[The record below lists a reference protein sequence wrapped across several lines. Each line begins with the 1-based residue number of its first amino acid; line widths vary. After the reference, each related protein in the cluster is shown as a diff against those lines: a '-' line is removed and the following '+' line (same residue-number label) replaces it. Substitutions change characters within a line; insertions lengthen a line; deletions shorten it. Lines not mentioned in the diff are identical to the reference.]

1 MINNSRMESLKDKIL
16 REAEGAQN
24 ELEELKK
31 LEESK
36 KALRSKG
43 KKEKEK

>member
-1 MINNSRMESLKDKIL
+1 MESLKDKIL
-16 REAEGAQN
+16 REATEA
-24 ELEELKK
+24 EAKVKAEAKK
-31 LEESK
+31 LEENK